1 MMGVNHVLKTCH
13 AYHQSSCSCKK
24 MEQSEMAKGNMEP
37 SNYQHLFHMKR
48 GGMVASQTIKH
59 VNDLNTSVQHPS
71 AEISTFFF
79 PAPRPTITC
88 GICRGCGSF
97 VSWRFKNM
105 SESKTD
111 PPGTLAHINSSC
123 KGKELSNYFDLAS
136 MQIQGSFT
144 PTYLS
149 MHNYRH
155 KSVSSWATGAIL
167 PRMSGVKVV
176 S

>member
-59 VNDLNTSVQHPS
+59 VIDLNASVQHPS

-79 PAPRPTITC
+79 QPQDRPSHVASVATVDLLSHEGLKTC
-88 GICRGCGSF
+88 QRAKRIHQ
-97 VSWRFKNM
+97 
-105 SESKTD
+105 E
-111 PPGTLAHINSSC
+111 LLHI
-123 KGKELSNYFDLAS
+123 
-136 MQIQGSFT
+136 
-144 PTYLS
+144 
-149 MHNYRH
+149 
-155 KSVSSWATGAIL
+155 
-167 PRMSGVKVV
+167 
-176 S
+176 